1 MVGVP
6 RHETPVVGQRDRSLL
21 RTQARWILTVTLLAV
36 VSALVLAWALHDPAY
51 RSQVQVLVNPTSSP
65 SGAPVPT
72 NMDTERQVVL
82 STAVASVAAQT
93 TGTSAGE
100 LQRGLSATVPAGTTL
115 LVLEYQDST
124 AAGARRNAQ
133 AIADAYTVYRA
144 GQAAVLSPATTPRSA
159 TPSYLVNAV
168 AGLALGLLVGIGSA
182 VLRDRR
188 DDRLRGPA
196 DFSEQTGLPVLV
208 TVPARHGEDDLAVLD
223 DPWSPDAEAYRQLQ
237 VKIRRTARCRQGSTA
252 ITLVTGTADAEGA
265 ARVAANTAAALAVSG
280 FRVLLVEGD
289 LRSAGSGEFS
299 DGPHDLGLGEVLAG
313 HVPLLEAVS
322 VGRTDRLMLLRA
334 GTSGSVSPGEL
345 FNATTM
351 DRLLRQVPADVDHV
365 VLHAPSVLLATE
377 TLIMAERADRVV
389 LVESVGSTRR
399 RDLRTGVG
407 ELRAVDAALLGGVLE
422 VPPLRSRTPGPTSR
436 PTTTDVSAPDSDEVA
451 THRADGRLDAAPP
464 GAERPG
470 AERPGAERPGAER
483 PDAGVATAPDE

>member
-144 GQAAVLSPATTPRSA
+144 GQAAVLSPATTPQSA

-237 VKIRRTARCRQGSTA
+237 VKIRRTRCRQGSTA

-470 AERPGAERPGAER
+470 AERP
-483 PDAGVATAPDE
+483 DAGVATAPDE